1 MSSNPAGSIPRDSA
15 ATQPRNSSGLAEAGL
30 PLGRL
35 GTIDDI
41 GHAVAYLVSDD
52 AAYVTGSVLRV
63 DGGFSLPRP
72 EIFPNTSSCPAI
84 SGRLSVKAQGE

>member
-1 MSSNPAGSIPRDSA
+1 M
-15 ATQPRNSSGLAEAGL
+15 AEAGL

-41 GHAVAYLVSDD
+41 GRAVAYLVSDD

-72 EIFPNTSSCPAI
+72 EIFPNTWSFLAI
-84 SGRLSVKAQGE
+84 SSRLSAKAEGE